1 MYKDYEAFYNKCME
15 VKDLD
20 KEIGNLK
27 KEWDELTAK
36 LFSNFPKEE
45 IIDSLQEMWTL
56 LGVDTGENSKE
67 DYWDTFVADLHYYYD
82 RMNINRWCR
91 LQLLIGNVKSH

>member
-20 KEIGNLK
+20 KEIGDLK

-36 LFSNFPKEE
+36 FFSNFPKEE
-45 IIDSLQEMWTL
+45 IVKALQEMWTL
-56 LGVDTGENSKE
+56 LNEDTGENSKE
-67 DYWDTFVADLHYYYD
+67 DCFVSSLEWTSTY
-82 RMNINRWCR
+82 R
-91 LQLLIGNVKSH
+91 LYFHLYRPSLT